1 MENKQKSSDEAHS
14 EPLQQCSVIG
24 SRKAQWKVNTPSLLN
39 EILNNNETSIFNIPI
54 NIFSKLLADV
64 ATRASE
70 LNDDKLNALMC
81 RLALYEISDP
91 YSKDFDEKFIWLET
105 FYPYAKSSS

>member
-1 MENKQKSSDEAHS
+1 MKSTKVSQSTKAANDGNTMLAEGT
-14 EPLQQCSVIG
+14 V
-24 SRKAQWKVNTPSLLN
+24 RKDTLNWRVNTPAFLQ
-39 EILNNNETSIFNIPI
+39 EIGNHNDSMAVMRKPLM
-54 NIFSKLLADV
+54 IFSAILGEV

-91 YSKDFDEKFIWLET
+91 YSKEYDAVKVRELIRKGQ
-105 FYPYAKSSS
+105 

>member
-1 MENKQKSSDEAHS
+1 MTKVSKKDKAPADAKPVLAEGTGKKGKS
-14 EPLQQCSVIG
+14 VKW
-24 SRKAQWKVNTPSLLN
+24 RVNTPAFLSEIGNHNPTMAGMRQPLMIFASLLG
-39 EILNNNETSIFNIPI
+39 E
-54 NIFSKLLADV
+54 V

-91 YSKDFDEKFIWLET
+91 YSKEYDAVKTRSLIKAGE
-105 FYPYAKSSS
+105 

>member
-1 MENKQKSSDEAHS
+1 MENKNKSSNEAHS
-14 EPLQQCSVIG
+14 EPLQQCNVSR
-24 SRKAQWKVNTPSLLN
+24 SRKVQWKVNTPSLLQ
-39 EILNNNETSIFNIPI
+39 EILTNNHVSILNIPI
-54 NIFSKLLADV
+54 NILARLLADV

-91 YSKDFDEKFIWLET
+91 YSENFNEKLTDEIISKGR
-105 FYPYAKSSS
+105 